1 MAFDNAEWKHR
12 LEEFLKEHP
21 DFGKATGMLEVILNE
36 GGITKIYLNKKVR
49 SSSEAAAWF
58 DHLKEKAESITVRI
72 IIG

>member
-12 LEEFLKEHP
+12 LAEVLKEHP
-21 DFGKATGMLEVILNE
+21 DFGKASGILEVILKE
-36 GGITKIYLNKKVR
+36 GGITKIYLNKNIR
-49 SSSEAAAWF
+49 SSSEAVAWF